1 MFTDSP
7 LRPGTDPN
15 AGTVNRIP
23 VTPQA
28 RQEFFLSPR
37 PSPVLPSMTPP
48 KPATPEKPRS
58 SPSPI
63 LHSRGQHPRGS
74 PALIMWTLVG
84 YPGTALQLWDQ
95 GQISSLDKDEGG
107 PG

>member
-37 PSPVLPSMTPP
+37 PSPVLPSMTAA
-48 KPATPEKPRS
+48 KP
-58 SPSPI
+58 
-63 LHSRGQHPRGS
+63 GS
-74 PALIMWTLVG
+74 PESLAEEAPAPSCTPGASTPGQPSSHHVG
-84 YPGTALQLWDQ
+84 FGWVSWHCTAAMGSGSNKFPRQA
-95 GQISSLDKDEGG
+95 
-107 PG
+107 